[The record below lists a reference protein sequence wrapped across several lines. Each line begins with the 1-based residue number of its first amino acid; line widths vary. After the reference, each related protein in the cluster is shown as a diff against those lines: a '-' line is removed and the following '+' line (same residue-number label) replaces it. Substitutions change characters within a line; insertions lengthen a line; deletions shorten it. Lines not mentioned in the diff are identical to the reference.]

1 MTNTIKN
8 GRPELPEFGGF
19 ILQWE
24 DLPEDLRERK
34 ITTYVAHQEIKG
46 AYAAINQQDGLDET
60 ERQFI
65 KRRDAE
71 KVLVALFP
79 IYL

>member
-1 MTNTIKN
+1 MINNIKN

-19 ILQWE
+19 TLEWE
-24 DLPEDLRERK
+24 ELPEDLRERK
-34 ITTYVAHQEIKG
+34 ITTYVTNQEMQG
-46 AYAAINQQDGLDET
+46 AYEALNQQEGVDET

-65 KRRDAE
+65 KRRDAK
-71 KVLVALFP
+71 KVLAALFP